1 MKKMR
6 FKSILLIFF
15 IGLITGITINPLAI
29 GTPKKAFLSPVTV
42 SLAETREITL
52 PTSEGEVLGVAIKVV
67 PTPEPT
73 KPEDV
78 VHFGG
83 LLTQQIVDNEEKP
96 EDKAREVEKVEKME
110 IFGQSNYSGRVTIAA
125 LGDSMTDLMG
135 PDLPYLKKELLK
147 YYPKADFNL
156 LNYGVGAENIEKGLE
171 RMGREYTYQDRHY
184 SALISI
190 DPDIVIVESFAYN
203 PFDNEEKYLDKHWSI
218 LTQIVDRLKGQTK
231 AKIMIMS
238 TIAPAKANF
247 GEGPA
252 GINWPK
258 DLAWQH
264 ANRIN
269 EYLENTTRFAQSA
282 GLPLIDVYH
291 KTLLS
296 NGEGNPA
303 YINPG
308 DHIHQNVAGN
318 EFISSLIARKIFELG
333 LIK

>member
-1 MKKMR
+1 MR
-6 FKSILLIFF
+6 VKSVLLIFL
-15 IGLITGITINPLAI
+15 IGLIVGIVISPLADKS
-29 GTPKKAFLSPVTV
+29 PSEALLSPVTV
-42 SLAETREITL
+42 SLADTKELFL
-52 PTSEGEVLGVAIKVV
+52 PTSEGEVLGATIEITPT
-67 PTPEPT
+67 PTPEQ
-73 KPEDV
+73 EDT
-78 VHFGG
+78 VHFGD
-83 LLTQQIVDNEEKP
+83 LLVQQIVEEEKN
-96 EDKAREVEKVEKME
+96 EDKVEETE
-110 IFGQSNYSGRVTIAA
+110 NGESFAQSNYSGRVTIAA

-135 PDLPYLKKELLK
+135 PNLPYLKKELLK

-156 LNYGVGAENIEKGLE
+156 LNYGMGAENIEKGLN
-171 RMGREYTYQDRHY
+171 RMSREYTYQGRHY
-184 SALISI
+184 PALTSI
-190 DPDIVIVESFAYN
+190 NPDIVIVESFAYN
-203 PFDNEEKYLDKHWSI
+203 PFDNEENYLDKHWSV
-218 LTQIVDRLKGQTK
+218 LSQIVDNLKSQTK
-231 AKIMIMS
+231 ARIMILA
-238 TIAPAKANF
+238 TIAPAKSNF

-269 EYLENTTRFAQSA
+269 QYLDNTVRFAQSA
-282 GLPLIDVYH
+282 SLPLIDVYH

-318 EFISSLIARKIFELG
+318 EFISSLIAKKIFEFN